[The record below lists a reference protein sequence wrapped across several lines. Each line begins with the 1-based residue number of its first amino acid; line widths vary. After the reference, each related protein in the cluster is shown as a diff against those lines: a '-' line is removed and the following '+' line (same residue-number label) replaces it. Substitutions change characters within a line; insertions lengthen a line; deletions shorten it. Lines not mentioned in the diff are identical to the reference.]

1 MFCPNCGEEVS
12 EDNKYCSNCGENLK
26 SSGSNTPQNE
36 TLDKDNA
43 NMNFET
49 TDNEDTKLLKDKT
62 KWYYKKWFV
71 VLTLII
77 FFPIGV
83 FLLWKSKSFGKKSK
97 IIITGIFFVI
107 FFIGFISP
115 DEETS
120 TTVTKSANSTTET
133 VKTYSLNVTL
143 EGKGRIKPSNKVE
156 VERDTNQKITAIPAE
171 GWKFSGWRNIKKN
184 GNEITIKMDSNKNIT
199 AVFEEEISNIT
210 YSEIENNY
218 EKMTD
223 VQFENYMDGIINKK
237 VVWSGHIEEVK
248 EQMTNDKY
256 KVWIDVDS
264 TDAIMS
270 TQEVYLQNI
279 SQDVAIKLNKG
290 KVIKFKG
297 EIVSIS
303 DFMTAQVTL
312 DNVTIY

>member
-1 MFCPNCGEEVS
+1 VFCPNCGEEVS
-12 EDNKYCSNCGENLK
+12 EENKYCSNCGENLK
-26 SSGSNTPQNE
+26 SSSNTPQNE
-36 TLDKDNA
+36 NLDKDNE
-43 NMNFET
+43 NMEFET
-49 TDNEDTKLLKDKT
+49 INNEDGKLLNDKT

-71 VLTLII
+71 VLTLIL

-83 FLLWKSKSFGKKSK
+83 FLLWKSNSFGKKSK
-97 IIITGIFFVI
+97 IIISGIIFII

-115 DEETS
+115 DEENS
-120 TTVTKSANSTTET
+120 TTVTNSANSTTET
-133 VKTYSLNVTL
+133 VKTYSLNVAL
-143 EGKGRIKPSNKVE
+143 EGKGKIKPSNQVE
-156 VERDTNQKITAIPAE
+156 VERNKNQKITAIPAE
-171 GWKFSGWRNIKKN
+171 GWAFSNWENIKKN
-184 GNEITIKMDSNKNIT
+184 GNEITIRMDSNKNIT
-199 AVFEEEISNIT
+199 AVFEEVISNIT
-210 YSEIENNY
+210 YNEIENNY

-223 VQFENYMDGIINKK
+223 VQFKNYIDSIINKK
-237 VVWSGHIEEVK
+237 VVWTGHIEEVK

-279 SQDVAIKLNKG
+279 PQDVAIELNKG

>member
-12 EDNKYCSNCGENLK
+12 EDNKYCSNCGKNLK
-26 SSGSNTPQNE
+26 SDVGNTPQNE
-36 TLDKDNA
+36 NLDEDNE
-43 NMNFET
+43 NIDFEKT
-49 TDNEDTKLLKDKT
+49 KNEDTKLLNTKT

-71 VLTLII
+71 VLTLIL

-97 IIITGIFFVI
+97 IIITGIFFV
-107 FFIGFISP
+107 FLFIGFISP

-120 TTVTKSANSTTET
+120 TTVTNSTTET
-133 VKTYSLNVTL
+133 IKTYNLNVTL
-143 EGKGRIKPSNKVE
+143 EGKGEINPSNKIE
-156 VERDTNQKITAIPAE
+156 VERDKDQKITAIPAE
-171 GWKFSGWRNIKKN
+171 GWTFNGWRNIEKN
-184 GNEITIKMDSNKNIT
+184 GNEITINMDSNKNIT
-199 AVFEEEISNIT
+199 AVFKEKISNIT

-223 VQFENYMDGIINKK
+223 VQFENYMDSIINKK

-279 SQDVAIKLNKG
+279 PKNVAIKLNKG
-290 KVIKFKG
+290 KIIKFKA
-297 EIVSIS
+297 EIVNIS